1 MRLGHLS
8 ALGMEELSKRGHLG
22 GCHSYTLDFCEQC
35 VFNKHKRVKFSHAIH
50 NTKNIFNYAHGDLWG
65 PSHKVSHGDARYML
79 TIIDDYSHQ
88 LWPYFLKPKS
98 NAFEYF
104 KTWKVMVEK
113 QTERKL
119 KVLRT
124 DNGMEFCSIDF

>member
-1 MRLGHLS
+1 MLFIIP
-8 ALGMEELSKRGHLG
+8 K
-22 GCHSYTLDFCEQC
+22 
-35 VFNKHKRVKFSHAIH
+35 
-50 NTKNIFNYAHGDLWG
+50 IFLIMHMLICGG

-104 KTWKVMVEK
+104 KAWKVMVEK

-119 KVLRT
+119 KVLGT